1 MRLSQGTVAIQLY
14 FDRSKKIEY
23 THEPIK
29 LENEEKKNV
38 ALCMVMWWT
47 I

>member
-14 FDRSKKIEY
+14 FDRSKKIKY

-38 ALCMVMWWT
+38 ALCMVMW
-47 I
+47 